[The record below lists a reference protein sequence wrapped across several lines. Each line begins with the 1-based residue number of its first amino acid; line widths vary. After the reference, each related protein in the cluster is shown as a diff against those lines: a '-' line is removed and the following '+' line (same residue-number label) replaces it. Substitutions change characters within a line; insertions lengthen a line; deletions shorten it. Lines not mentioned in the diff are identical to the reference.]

1 MPVGLALCWADMTP
15 ELRHLRAFAAI
26 AQHGTITAAAQAL
39 NLTQPALSRTLAQF
53 ERALGARLVDRSTT
67 SLALSAEGRAL
78 LPKVLAALAAVDE
91 VVDPAAVRAR
101 ALRVGHAWSG
111 AGPHTT
117 AILREWHRRHPD
129 VPVDVRRV
137 DDRLAG
143 LARGQVDVAFLRG
156 PVEADGVRTRLL
168 HHEPRVVALPEDH
181 PLAGAVT
188 LTMTQLAAE
197 RLVVNPTSGTVSE
210 LLWPASARPTVAR
223 RVRTVEDWLIAIAAG
238 QGVGLTAASTARLH
252 AHPGVAFVPVSDAPA
267 MPVLLGWRDSAGH
280 PSRADFV
287 TVALEVTSALEA
299 GRAPAATGG
308 SMGT

>member
-1 MPVGLALCWADMTP
+1 MTV

-26 AQHGTITAAAQAL
+26 AEHGTITAAAQAL
-39 NLTQPALSRTLAQF
+39 TLTQPALSRTLAQF

-67 SLALSAEGRAL
+67 SLALSPEGRAL
-78 LPKVLAALAAVDE
+78 LPKVLAALAAVDD
-91 VVDPAAVRAR
+91 VIDPAAVRAR

-111 AGPHTT
+111 AGQHTT

-129 VPVDVRRV
+129 VPADVHRI

-156 PVEADGVRTRLL
+156 PVVADGVRTSLL

-181 PLAGAVT
+181 PLAGAAAVT
-188 LTMTQLAAE
+188 MADLAAE

-210 LLWPASARPTVAR
+210 LLWPAAARPTVAR

-238 QGVGLTAASTARLH
+238 QGVGLTAVSTGQLH
-252 AHPGVAFVPVSDAPA
+252 AHPGVVFVPVTDAPA
-267 MPVLLGWRDSAGH
+267 MPVLLGWRDGPGH
-280 PSRADFV
+280 PARADFV
-287 TVALEVTSALEA
+287 AVALEVTEALEV
-299 GRAPAATGG
+299 GRGSAPGRG
-308 SMGT
+308 SMGA